1 MVVVGGGAVEDVDC
15 GADLQTVAEED
26 VGLDSHEQQCFARWL
41 DLRHS
46 THLGGSLH
54 PTMR

>member
-15 GADLQTVAEED
+15 GADLQMVAEED
-26 VGLDSHEQQCFARWL
+26 VGLDSHEQQCFTRWL

-54 PTMR
+54 PAMW